1 MKTKKI
7 VAVSILLASC
17 AAVAA
22 DSPFEK
28 GKTYSLILS
37 PMMEIPWGSVEN
49 PSIPTEIKD
58 VKDKWLLINNELI
71 CRRFNSNQ
79 CWLNTDFITAASQAK

>member
-7 VAVSILLASC
+7 VVVSILLASC

-28 GKTYSLILS
+28 GKTYSL
-37 PMMEIPWGSVEN
+37 SVYDMGEG
-49 PSIPTEIKD
+49 PISFTAEIKD
-58 VKDKWLLINNELI
+58 VKDKWILINNKQY
-71 CRRFNSNQ
+71 CSAVNSDE
-79 CWLNTDFITAASQAK
+79 CWVNTDSFRFASPAK